1 MHTEF
6 LYSVDINKFGKNE
19 KGKGKKKKRKVHETT
34 NQKTAD
40 CKKNENPQN
49 DSL

>member
-6 LYSVDINKFGKNE
+6 LYSVNINKFGKNE
-19 KGKGKKKKRKVHETT
+19 KGKGKKKRIVQETT

-40 CKKNENPQN
+40 CKKNEKP
-49 DSL
+49 LK